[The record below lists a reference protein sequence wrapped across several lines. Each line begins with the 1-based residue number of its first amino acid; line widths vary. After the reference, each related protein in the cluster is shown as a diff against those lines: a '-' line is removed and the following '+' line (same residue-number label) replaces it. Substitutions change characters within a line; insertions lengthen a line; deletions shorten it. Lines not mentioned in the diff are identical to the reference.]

1 MTQKRKRYDRQFKLA
16 AAHLVLEGE
25 MSVIDISKELG
36 IKDGTLRRWACEY
49 QELGDSA
56 FPGNGSP
63 KTNKD
68 YEILKLKK
76 QIEELEMEND
86 LLKNFRAFLK
96 RDHA

>member
-1 MTQKRKRYDRQFKLA
+1 MTQKRKRDDRQFKLA
-16 AAHLVLEGE
+16 AARLVLEGE

-36 IKDGTLRRWACEY
+36 IKDTTLRCWASECE
-49 QELGDSA
+49 ELGDVA

-63 KTNKD
+63 KVNKD

-86 LLKNFRAFLK
+86 LLKISGPS
-96 RDHA
+96 